1 MRFGGSRDSQLADM
15 LDETREDLG
24 LSHAQMEML
33 HVRVFKPEALALTR
47 RPSISL
53 CALCHRPRTDRR
65 CIRRWS
71 CRSPRRC
78 RTATRI

>member
-33 HVRVFKPEALALTR
+33 HVSEFKRCFRCLWA
-47 RPSISL
+47 SL
-53 CALCHRPRTDRR
+53 
-65 CIRRWS
+65 
-71 CRSPRRC
+71 
-78 RTATRI
+78 